1 MYFMIGP
8 SYNQPK
14 FCPSATWN
22 LNATTFA
29 NVSTVGATPYGIY
42 IDTNNSVYVTE
53 QALQQVQVWSE
64 GSMIP
69 TRNISGG
76 LLNPYGIFVTDN
88 GDVYVDNG
96 ASNSRVDKWT
106 INAANSTIAMYV
118 NGRCYSLFVDVYN
131 NIYCSLDNFHK
142 VVQKS
147 FYDDANIST
156 IVAGNTVA
164 GNTSYML
171 NSPRGIFVDLNLN
184 LYVADYANNRIQL
197 FKSSQSN
204 ATTVAGSSA
213 NGTIALN
220 GPTGITLDADGYLF
234 IVDSASSRIIGS
246 GPDGFRCL
254 VACEF
259 INGPAVN
266 QLDSPSS
273 LSFDNYGNLF
283 VVDTS
288 NSRIQKFFLEI
299 NTCGKSDNIFI
310 EIKYYITFTAV
321 QVLQNS

>member
-1 MYFMIGP
+1 MYFIIGP

-76 LLNPYGIFVTDN
+76 LLNPYGLFVTDN

-96 ASNSRVDKWT
+96 ASNNRVDKWT

-118 NGRCYSLFVDVYN
+118 DGRCYSLFIDIYGN
-131 NIYCSLDNFHK
+131 LYCSLDTYHT
-142 VVQKS
+142 VVRKL
-147 FYDDANIST
+147 FDDDANIST
-156 IVAGNTVA
+156 IVAGNNVA
-164 GNTSYML
+164 GNAPNML
-171 NSPRGIFVDLNLN
+171 NSPRGIFADLNLN
-184 LYVADYANNRIQL
+184 LYVADFANNRIQR
-197 FKSSQSN
+197 FESGQFN

-213 NGTIALN
+213 NGTITLN
-220 GPTGITLDADGYLF
+220 GPTGITLDTDGYLF
-234 IVDSASSRIIGS
+234 IVDSTSFRIIGS
-246 GPDGFRCL
+246 GPDGFRCI
-254 VACEF
+254 VACT
-259 INGPAVN
+259 ITNGPALN

-288 NSRIQKFFLEI
+288 NSRIQKFPLMS
-299 NTCGKSDNIFI
+299 NSCGKFFNAQMI
-310 EIKYYITFTAV
+310 EFLLHFDKY
-321 QVLQNS
+321 